1 MYDLPALIFQ
11 ICRVA
16 DVVTVSKTE
25 VEKIDKI
32 SDANFIADIVCTAS
46 KNVIEKL
53 HKEYQHWKD
62 DENIN
67 KELEECW
74 RPHVQNMTEDGNFFK
89 YKDKASHIDKVE
101 SEKLKKN
108 LELKYSTG

>member
-1 MYDLPALIFQ
+1 
-11 ICRVA
+11 VA

-74 RPHVQNMTEDGNFFK
+74 RPHVQNMTEDGFFFK
-89 YKDKASHIDKVE
+89 YMEKLNKINKNE
-101 SEKLKKN
+101 SEILKKN
-108 LELKYSTG
+108 LESMYSSGQVC